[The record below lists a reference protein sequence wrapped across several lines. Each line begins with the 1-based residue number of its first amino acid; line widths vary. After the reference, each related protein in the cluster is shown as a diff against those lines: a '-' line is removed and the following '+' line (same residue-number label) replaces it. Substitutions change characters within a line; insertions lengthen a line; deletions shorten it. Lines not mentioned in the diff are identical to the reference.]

1 MKKKE
6 KTMILILIV
15 VAVIIIVGLLIW
27 KNAKNKNEQQPQ
39 QENNTIE
46 EKYVDV
52 LENGTKLN
60 KSSKLKE
67 TKNLDGL
74 EISNLQLTYADGI
87 AVLLADVKNTTSQD
101 VELTP
106 VELTLLDDQGNT
118 LEVLDGLIS
127 PVAAGETV
135 QLNIGVSADYANA
148 YDFKIVKK

>member
-6 KTMILILIV
+6 KTMILIFIV

-27 KNAKNKNEQQPQ
+27 RNAKNKNEQQPQ